1 MQQDP
6 TNQDLMHFITDI
18 RDDLRDIKEKDL
30 PEINSRVK
38 VTNGSV
44 ADIRSWKER
53 ITGAGWA
60 LGLTITFIVIPLLTW
75 AFISV
80 SKIPDKI
87 HEQIKEAL
95 SAYNL
100 ELINETNTQNN

>member
-18 RDDLRDIKEKDL
+18 RDDIKDIKEKDL
-30 PEINSRVK
+30 PEINGRVK

-44 ADIRSWKER
+44 ADIRAWKER

-60 LGLTITFIVIPLLTW
+60 LALTVTFIVIPLLTW
-75 AFISV
+75 AFISI
-80 SKIPDKI
+80 SKIPDNI
-87 HEQIKEAL
+87 HKQIQDAL
-95 SAYNL
+95 SSYNIKL
-100 ELINETNTQNN
+100 DETNTHTQ